1 MLTASARRQVIAVC
15 PGAIRAT
22 VPMSAPSSPAWIW
35 PQTGLSILSGVGLKV
50 TRAAVLEMAAKEGIE
65 LEERAFSVDEAKR
78 AREAFY
84 TSASGFVMPAVSID
98 GTRIG
103 DGKPGPVATKL
114 RALYLD
120 QARREAI

>member
-1 MLTASARRQVIAVC
+1 MGLVTE
-15 PGAIRAT
+15 G
-22 VPMSAPSSPAWIW
+22 SSTNAWIVDEHGKLRTRDT
-35 PQTGLSILSGVGLKV
+35 QSNILRGI

-114 RALYLD
+114 RALYLER
-120 QARREAI
+120 ARREAI